1 MIVTVEQRTATLSFQ
16 DDRPVTLLWD
26 HKRWQVLDA
35 PTRIGAPGNRSYS
48 PLITHP
54 PRPWAGWR
62 FTAPVDDRTQTYVF
76 DLRETNCNSYEVLGV
91 YE

>member
-35 PTRIGAPGNRSYS
+35 PTRIGAPGNRS
-48 PLITHP
+48 
-54 PRPWAGWR
+54 
-62 FTAPVDDRTQTYVF
+62 
-76 DLRETNCNSYEVLGV
+76 
-91 YE
+91 